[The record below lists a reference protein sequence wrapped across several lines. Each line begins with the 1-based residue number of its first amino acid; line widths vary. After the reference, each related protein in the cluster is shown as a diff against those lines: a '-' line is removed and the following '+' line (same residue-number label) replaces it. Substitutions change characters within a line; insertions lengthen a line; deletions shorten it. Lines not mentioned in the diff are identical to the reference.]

1 MRRRHKCRRDTKKME
16 MIGLLRKLFGT
27 SVSADFAALVKD
39 GAIIVDVRT
48 PAEYR
53 GGHIKG
59 SVNIPLDGI
68 SGRLTELKKK
78 GKPVITCCRSGARS
92 GMAVSKLK
100 SAGIVCYNGG
110 AWDRLEAKIS

>member
-1 MRRRHKCRRDTKKME
+1 ME

-68 SGRLTELKKK
+68 SGRLTELKK
-78 GKPVITCCRSGARS
+78 
-92 GMAVSKLK
+92 
-100 SAGIVCYNGG
+100 
-110 AWDRLEAKIS
+110 